1 MSAKISSCRRRC
13 GPAGSTARAS
23 SRCSRTCASACA
35 ARARSFRLAIGR
47 ILRTGARL
55 LLLDEPTEGLAPVI
69 IQQIGKTIRTLKEQG
84 FTILLV
90 EQNFR
95 FASTLADRFYVM
107 ENGKVVDRFASAE
120 LPANMEKLHD
130 HLGV

>member
-1 MSAKISSCRRRC
+1 M
-13 GPAGSTARAS
+13 
-23 SRCSRTCASACA
+23 
-35 ARARSFRLAIGR
+35 LAIGR

-69 IQQIGKTIRTLKEQG
+69 VQQIRHTVERIKAQG

-95 FASTLADRFYVM
+95 FASRVADRHYVM
-107 ENGKVVDRFASAE
+107 ENGRIVDMIRNAE
-120 LPANMEKLHD
+120 LESNLAKVHEY
-130 HLGV
+130 LGV

>member
-1 MSAKISSCRRRC
+1 LPPVVRPGGLSVDRIFDLFPNLKERL
-13 GPAGSTARAS
+13 GAS
-23 SRCSRTCASACA
+23 QGTKLSGGEQQM
-35 ARARSFRLAIGR
+35 LAIGR

-69 IQQIGKTIRTLKEQG
+69 IQQIGRTILTLKEQG

-95 FASTLADRFYVM
+95 FASTVADRYYVM
-107 ENGKVVDRFASAE
+107 EHGRVVEGFASAE
-120 LPANMEKLHD
+120 LESNLDKLHEY
-130 HLGV
+130 LGV